1 MKVLVSAF
9 NREKAF
15 SGHCETSRMFVAISS
30 HYTGSS
36 HTSPAPPSRRRARQR
51 RQHRDK
57 LGRGYMLSTCYLHA
71 IYMLSI
77 CYKELRNNIRMKSTV
92 VAHLLLVYM
101 WPVFVFFHSPPTEEG
116 LLLTSQLTELRGVM
130 QRCAVH
136 PIPAQQP
143 LDGSNQILIGSLL
156 SRVPAP
162 GSWGC
167 QEGSTIWKWETIWS
181 MEKLQLRLSLLQ

>member
-1 MKVLVSAF
+1 
-9 NREKAF
+9 
-15 SGHCETSRMFVAISS
+15 MFAAISS

-71 IYMLSI
+71 TYMLST

-101 WPVFVFFHSPPTEEG
+101 WPVFFFFYSPPTEEG
-116 LLLTSQLTELRGVM
+116 LLLTSQLTELREW
-130 QRCAVH
+130 CSAVQCT
-136 PIPAQQP
+136 PAQPTLSQP
-143 LDGSNQILIGSLL
+143 SSRWTGLIKSWLVL
-156 SRVPAP
+156 SSPVSRLQAP
-162 GSWGC
+162 GAAGRGAQSENGRPFGQWRNC
-167 QEGSTIWKWETIWS
+167 N
-181 MEKLQLRLSLLQ
+181 LD